1 MSLADADPV
10 NSKTAGSHRSQDKS
24 PEHLIV
30 QVSDAMIALPVTQVR
45 EILERSNLVPIPR
58 APAYVMGLMDVR
70 GAPIVV
76 MDFAR
81 KLDLV
86 PVETED
92 ATRIVVLDVAFAEG
106 ARPVGVRTD
115 KVVGVEPVL
124 PTEDD
129 TAARMVEQWPGD
141 ILQTLGY
148 ARGELVLVLDLP
160 RVFKADNLDP
170 SQGGDL

>member
-1 MSLADADPV
+1 
-10 NSKTAGSHRSQDKS
+10 
-24 PEHLIV
+24 
-30 QVSDAMIALPVTQVR
+30 
-45 EILERSNLVPIPR
+45 
-58 APAYVMGLMDVR
+58 
-70 GAPIVV
+70 
-76 MDFAR
+76 
-81 KLDLV
+81 
-86 PVETED
+86 
-92 ATRIVVLDVAFAEG
+92 
-106 ARPVGVRTD
+106 VGVRTD